1 MTRQGKNASMWGQIG
16 SLTKNLKRLAVLS
29 ALFFSSEIAAEESHY
44 KVRIHK
50 NFIKDVLDK
59 NFPIILQHLHSI

>member
-1 MTRQGKNASMWGQIG
+1 MWSQFG
-16 SLTKNLKRLAVLS
+16 SFSRNFKRLAVIS
-29 ALFFSSEIAAEESHY
+29 ALLFSSHMGEAAAEESQY

-59 NFPIILQHLHSI
+59 NFPIIL

>member
-16 SLTKNLKRLAVLS
+16 SLSRNFKRLAVLS
-29 ALFFSSEIAAEESHY
+29 ALFFSSEATAEESHY

-59 NFPIILQHLHSI
+59 NFPIIL